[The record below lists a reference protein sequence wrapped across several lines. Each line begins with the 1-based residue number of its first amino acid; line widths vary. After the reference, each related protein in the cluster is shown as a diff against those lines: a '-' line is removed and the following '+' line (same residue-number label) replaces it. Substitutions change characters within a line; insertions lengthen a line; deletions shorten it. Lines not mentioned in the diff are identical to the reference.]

1 MQFSSHTTLLAT
13 EKRNYEDKQELW
25 VRRHDIYVQ
34 WEKSKG
40 KKEKNVTTIVDR

>member
-1 MQFSSHTTLLAT
+1 MQFSSSTLLVT

-25 VRRHDIYVQ
+25 VHRRDIYVQ

-40 KKEKNVTTIVDR
+40 KKEKNVTAVMDR